1 MEGNIWNFVLQSGEI
16 VFFRR
21 LRRFASLEQSIT
33 VLLTGSVCLQS
44 ICGQILIDEEKHI
57 EFQAE
62 TLINTNKE
70 TDGSAPLF

>member
-1 MEGNIWNFVLQSGEI
+1 MEDNIWNFVLQNGEI

-21 LRRFASLEQSIT
+21 LRRFASLEQLIT

-62 TLINTNKE
+62 TLINK
-70 TDGSAPLF
+70 

>member
-1 MEGNIWNFVLQSGEI
+1 M
-16 VFFRR
+16 
-21 LRRFASLEQSIT
+21 IT

-62 TLINTNKE
+62 TLINK
-70 TDGSAPLF
+70 

>member
-1 MEGNIWNFVLQSGEI
+1 MDFCFTEWEI

-44 ICGQILIDEEKHI
+44 ICGQSLIDEEKHI

-62 TLINTNKE
+62 ALINK
-70 TDGSAPLF
+70 

>member
-1 MEGNIWNFVLQSGEI
+1 MEDNIWNFVLQSGEI

-44 ICGQILIDEEKHI
+44 ICRQILIDEEKHI

-62 TLINTNKE
+62 TLINK
-70 TDGSAPLF
+70 

>member
-1 MEGNIWNFVLQSGEI
+1 MEDNIWIFVLQSGEI

-62 TLINTNKE
+62 TLINK
-70 TDGSAPLF
+70 